1 MSLKKA
7 NGAEVEKVLDEIESE
22 NVVSLNDVSVEE
34 DGYVHDVPLL
44 AGYVDENGICHKTF
58 TYREM
63 NGKDEEA
70 INKGDVKSNGGKLA
84 NILLERCVTEIG
96 TLTKKE
102 LGAQKWSEVIRNM
115 LGGDIDY
122 MLIKVRE
129 ISKGEELTFQHVCPH
144 CKAKL
149 DTTVNIDE
157 LNVTPFNGVWD
168 IPFELPR
175 GYKDKNGVHTTGHI
189 RRLSG
194 LDREIIVPLFKKNV
208 ATGST
213 MLLTRLIK
221 FDDGAVVTND
231 GVANMTVRDRDYLE
245 KLIADNNFGVDMNI
259 EVTCTNC
266 GADLSDTLGQSN
278 FF

>member
-7 NGAEVEKVLDEIESE
+7 NGADVEKVLAEIEDE
-22 NVVSLNDVSVEE
+22 NIVSLGEVEVEE
-34 DGYVHDVPLL
+34 DGFVHNVPLL

-96 TLTKKE
+96 TITKKE
-102 LGAQKWSEVIRNM
+102 VGAQKWAEIIRNM

-122 MLIKVRE
+122 MLVKVRE
-129 ISKGEELTFQHVCPH
+129 ISKGEELTFQHICPH

-149 DTTVNIDE
+149 DTTINIDE
-157 LNVTPFNGVWD
+157 LNVTPFNGVWE

-175 GYKDKNGVHTTGHI
+175 GYKDKNGLHRTGHI
-189 RRLSG
+189 RRLNG

-213 MLLTRLIK
+213 MLITRLIK
-221 FDDGAVVTND
+221 FDDGAVVTNE

-245 KLIADNNFGVDMNI
+245 SLISENNFGVDMNV